1 MYYYLPTQTQF
12 ILFMEMIIKL
22 DLFYFP
28 TNKSI
33 ECQIIRNRAPFKFEC
48 MPDAVLSF
56 HIENTQHTMLNE

>member
-22 DLFYFP
+22 DLFYFS

-33 ECQIIRNRAPFKFEC
+33 ECQIIRNRAYLKFEC
-48 MPDAVLSF
+48 MPDAVLLYF
-56 HIENTQHTMLNE
+56 I